1 MHKSKVYKLRNLYM
15 YIYVCVCMY
24 ICVQY
29 ILVVVWLLSHVW
41 LLTTPWTVAH
51 QSPPSMGFWAWQEYW
66 SGLPFPPPVDLP
78 NPGIEPESCLPLA
91 LASRPFATAHT
102 WEALSHLSTQGVIG
116 AMQAGAAALPLVGTT
131 GGPSPKQ
138 ATVSEQRSTS
148 DR

>member
-1 MHKSKVYKLRNLYM
+1 MSFSR
-15 YIYVCVCMY
+15 
-24 ICVQY
+24 
-29 ILVVVWLLSHVW
+29 
-41 LLTTPWTVAH
+41 
-51 QSPPSMGFWAWQEYW
+51 QEYW